1 MANVQEITDQIY
13 EMFDGASTV
22 NSTKVALISFL
33 QEVSNEACNE
43 KAGAVA
49 DTLLENLDRFSSV
62 YCSDKQAYVLACA
75 AIEHKIEL

>member
-1 MANVQEITDQIY
+1 MINVQEIADRIY

-43 KAGAVA
+43 LAGAVA
-49 DTLLENLDRFSSV
+49 DTLLDKLDRFSSV
-62 YCSDKQAYVLACA
+62 SCSEKQAYVLAYA